1 MKARNLKDLTFG
13 HFFSF
18 LRHKQIQK
26 IVFYDIFNEFMKM
39 NKTQNFHMKC
49 YRCMWPICCPVN
61 AFRRYDN
68 RMSKFGS
75 TSMHEFGV
83 GGAVFSF
90 T

>member
-1 MKARNLKDLTFG
+1 MVEWERAMSKTRAKKSSEDVMKARNLKDLTFG

-49 YRCMWPICCPVN
+49 LPPLQVAN
-61 AFRRYDN
+61 F
-68 RMSKFGS
+68 
-75 TSMHEFGV
+75 V
-83 GGAVFSF
+83 Q
-90 T
+90 